1 MPWRPSPPEHRW
13 GEPSDRHEDFS
24 PAPVCTVGPGAEG
37 HLERGYSVLEGKAH
51 VALRRKLELDQA
63 KVAGW
68 TRHLLYS
75 YDALTCLCHPSGRA
89 EGRRFAPGGVGGAG
103 RLKQPMERT
112 PTGTYRTQEVGTA
125 HPPALVKLAF
135 CQNTKQLISQF
146 KSPRVAHTSPVPCRL
161 ATTPSPHSAD
171 RSRVATV
178 C

>member
-1 MPWRPSPPEHRW
+1 MVTPHRVEESTGPLSVGIGASQGAARPARNPGTCRMKSPCR
-13 GEPSDRHEDFS
+13 G
-24 PAPVCTVGPGAEG
+24 GPGSRSSQTRTREASG
-37 HLERGYSVLEGKAH
+37 RGGGINPPPSAFT
-51 VALRRKLELDQA
+51 RR
-63 KVAGW
+63 
-68 TRHLLYS
+68 LLTS
-75 YDALTCLCHPSGRA
+75 PCHPSGRA
-89 EGRRFAPGGVGGAG
+89 EGRRFAPGGVEGAG

-125 HPPALVKLAF
+125 HPTALVKLAF

-171 RSRVATV
+171 RSRVAIV